1 MSVFNNWSVDQLAAD
16 WIEAK
21 AAEKAAMEY
30 RRDLE
35 DELTRVL
42 AIDEQLEGTM
52 NVSSGQ
58 HQIKI
63 IGRIDRKVD
72 PEQVQAIAAENGLE
86 DALSQLF
93 RWKPEIIAAAW
104 KAAPESTTGP
114 LLRAI
119 TSKAGRPS
127 FTITPK
133 GD

>member
-1 MSVFNNWSVDQLAAD
+1 MSVFNNWSIDQLAAD

-52 NVSSGQ
+52 NVSIGK

-63 IGRIDRKVD
+63 VGRIDRKVD

-127 FTITPK
+127 FTITTK
-133 GD
+133 GE